1 MVEAVVQNLRGAT
14 LMQDGEYH
22 YVRRVHSKINS
33 IGATVDKNSPQL
45 PLDQGVSFGAQLD
58 PLKRGIDFRY
68 KRHPEARF
76 PILVPL
82 RRIKDISPR
91 LGADATTR
99 TSARG

>member
-45 PLDQGVSFGAQLD
+45 PIDQGVSFGAQLD
-58 PLKRGIDFRY
+58 PLKFLTRPGLWLGLLFAAACLAAAVR
-68 KRHPEARF
+68 
-76 PILVPL
+76 L
-82 RRIKDISPR
+82 RRNREPI
-91 LGADATTR
+91 
-99 TSARG
+99 